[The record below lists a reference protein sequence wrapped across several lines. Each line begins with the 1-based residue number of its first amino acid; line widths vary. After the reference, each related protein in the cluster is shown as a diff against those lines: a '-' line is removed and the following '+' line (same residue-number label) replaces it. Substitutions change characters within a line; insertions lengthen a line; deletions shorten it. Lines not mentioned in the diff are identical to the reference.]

1 MVCGDGGVSFLATK
15 DRSCRSVGMDECF
28 FSHKGQEMHGVWGW
42 VSVFFCHKGLEMH
55 GVWGWMSVFF
65 SHRGQELQE
74 CGMGEC
80 LF

>member
-1 MVCGDGGVSFLATK
+1 ME
-15 DRSCRSVGMDECF
+15 ECL
-28 FSHKGQEMHGVWGW
+28 FSHIGQEMHGVWGW
-42 VSVFFCHKGLEMH
+42 VSVFFSHNGQKMH
-55 GVWGWMSVFF
+55 GMWGWMSVFF

>member
-1 MVCGDGGVSFLATK
+1 
-15 DRSCRSVGMDECF
+15 
-28 FSHKGQEMHGVWGW
+28 MHGVWGW
-42 VSVFFCHKGLEMH
+42 VSVFFSHNGQKMH
-55 GVWGWMSVFF
+55 GMWGWMSVFF

>member
-28 FSHKGQEMHGVWGW
+28 FSHKGQE
-42 VSVFFCHKGLEMH
+42 
-55 GVWGWMSVFF
+55 
-65 SHRGQELQE
+65 LQE